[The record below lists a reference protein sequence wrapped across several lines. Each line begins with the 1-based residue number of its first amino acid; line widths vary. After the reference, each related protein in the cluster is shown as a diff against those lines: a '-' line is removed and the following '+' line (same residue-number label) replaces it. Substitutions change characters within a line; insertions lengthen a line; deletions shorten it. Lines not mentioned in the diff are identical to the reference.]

1 MPGKI
6 EEVKIDG
13 NGVQSVKLKKWS
25 MLKCISFLK
34 DIGEISDGLGDR
46 LNVSE
51 SMSNSQLLQ
60 LIVSLGEGAI
70 GKATKMIR
78 ESIKEPAL
86 TEAQILE
93 WDPDDFLRVGT
104 KIIEMNFTDSLIK
117 NFGGLKSAAMRHLPM
132 ATLTSNQKTE
142 SPAQ

>member
-1 MPGKI
+1 MSGKI
-6 EEVKIDG
+6 EEVKIDAE
-13 NGVQSVKLKKWS
+13 GVQSVKLKKWS
-25 MLKCISFLK
+25 MLKCVSFL
-34 DIGEISDGLGDR
+34 GEIGGISDELGDK
-46 LNVSE
+46 LNVGE
-51 SMSNSQLLQ
+51 SMSNQQLLQ

-70 GKATKMIR
+70 TKATKMIR
-78 ESIKEPAL
+78 ESIKEPQL

-117 NFGGLKSAAMRHLPM
+117 NFGGLKSAAMKHLPKGM
-132 ATLTSNQKTE
+132 LTSNQKTA